1 MKKYLLCWIAV
12 AGVFPS
18 VYAQSY
24 TLRSCLELGL
34 ERNYAV
40 RISRNEE
47 AIERN
52 NATRAN
58 AGYLPEIDLS
68 AGYGGNLD
76 NTRTTLRSGEVE
88 KPGGSYDQNVDA
100 GVGLAWTVFEGFK
113 VQATYDR
120 LLELEKQGEL
130 NTRITIE
137 DFVADLTAEYYN
149 FIQQKIR
156 LNNFRY
162 AVSLSK
168 ERLRIAEA
176 RYNVRNYSGLD
187 VKQAQVDFNADSS
200 QYMTQQEL
208 VHSSRI
214 RLNELMAMS
223 DVNQVLDIRDSTIRI
238 NTDLKWDV
246 LLERMLETNASL
258 LQAARNK
265 TLAELDLKILESRNY
280 PYVRMNTGYG
290 YTLNRYNAGVNRQR
304 QTLGWDVGVTVGMT
318 IFDGN
323 RRREQRNAR
332 IGIENAQL
340 QREQLELSLK
350 SDLSNFWQAYRNN
363 IEVLKLEEENVKTA
377 RENYDIARDSYLR
390 LGNMSGFEMREA
402 QKSLLDAEERLLIA
416 RYNTKLCEISLLQLC
431 GDVLSYLWTEEE

>member
-1 MKKYLLCWIAV
+1 MKKYLLCSIV
-12 AGVFPS
+12 LCVFCTC
-18 VYAQSY
+18 VQAQSY
-24 TLRSCLELGL
+24 TLKSCLELGL
-34 ERNYAV
+34 ERNYSV
-40 RISRNEE
+40 RISRNDE
-47 AIERN
+47 AISRN

-76 NTRTTLRSGEVE
+76 NTRTTLRTGDVE
-88 KPGGSYDQNVDA
+88 KSGGVYDQNVDA
-100 GVGLAWTVFEGFK
+100 GLGLSWTVFEGFK

-137 DFVADLTAEYYN
+137 DFVAELTAEYYN
-149 FIQQKIR
+149 FIQQQIR
-156 LNNFRY
+156 LNNFKY

-223 DVNQVLDIRDSTIRI
+223 DVDQVLNIQDTVIQI
-238 NTDLKWDV
+238 NTDLKWEI

-265 TLAELDLKILESRNY
+265 SLAELDLKILESRNY
-280 PYVRMNTGYG
+280 PYVRMSTGYG

-304 QTLGWDVGVTVGMT
+304 QTLGLDVGVTVGMT

-340 QREQLELSLK
+340 EQEQLELALK
-350 SDLSNFWQAYRNN
+350 ADLSNFWQAYRNN

-416 RYNTKLCEISLLQLC
+416 RYNTKRCEISLLQLC
-431 GDVLSYLWTEEE
+431 GDVLSYLWADDE

>member
-1 MKKYLLCWIAV
+1 MKKYLLCSIV
-12 AGVFPS
+12 LCVFCTC
-18 VYAQSY
+18 VQAQSY
-24 TLRSCLELGL
+24 TLKSCLELGL
-34 ERNYAV
+34 ERNYSV
-40 RISRNEE
+40 RISRNDE
-47 AIERN
+47 AISRN

-76 NTRTTLRSGEVE
+76 NTRTTLRTGDVE
-88 KPGGSYDQNVDA
+88 KSGGVYDQNVDA
-100 GVGLAWTVFEGFK
+100 GLGLSWTVFEGFK

-137 DFVADLTAEYYN
+137 DFVAELTAEYYN
-149 FIQQKIR
+149 FIQQQIR
-156 LNNFRY
+156 LNNFKY

-223 DVNQVLDIRDSTIRI
+223 DVDQVLNIQDTVIQI
-238 NTDLKWDV
+238 NTDLKWEI

-265 TLAELDLKILESRNY
+265 SLAELDLKILESRNY
-280 PYVRMNTGYG
+280 PYVRMSTGYG

-304 QTLGWDVGVTVGMT
+304 QTLGLDVGVTVGMT

-340 QREQLELSLK
+340 EQEQLELALK
-350 SDLSNFWQAYRNN
+350 ADLSNFWQAYRNN

-431 GDVLSYLWTEEE
+431 GDVLSYLWADDE

>member
-1 MKKYLLCWIAV
+1 MKKYLLCSIV
-12 AGVFPS
+12 LCVFCTC
-18 VYAQSY
+18 VQAQSY
-24 TLRSCLELGL
+24 TLKSCLELGL
-34 ERNYAV
+34 ERNYSV
-40 RISRNEE
+40 RISRNDE
-47 AIERN
+47 AISRN

-76 NTRTTLRSGEVE
+76 NTRTTLRTGDVE
-88 KPGGSYDQNVDA
+88 KSGGVYDQNVDA
-100 GVGLAWTVFEGFK
+100 GLGLSWTVFEGFK

-137 DFVADLTAEYYN
+137 DFVAELTAEYYN
-149 FIQQKIR
+149 FIQQQIR
-156 LNNFRY
+156 LNNFKY

-223 DVNQVLDIRDSTIRI
+223 DVDQVLNIQDTVIQI
-238 NTDLKWDV
+238 NTDLKWEI

-265 TLAELDLKILESRNY
+265 SLAELDLKILESRNY
-280 PYVRMNTGYG
+280 PYVRMSTGYG

-304 QTLGWDVGVTVGMT
+304 QTLGLDVGVTVGMT

-340 QREQLELSLK
+340 EQEQLELALK
-350 SDLSNFWQAYRNN
+350 ADLSNFWQAYRNN

-431 GDVLSYLWTEEE
+431 GDVLSYLWAADE